1 MSQHETHAA
10 VVRAIENHLRGE
22 TRRDALEWLRV
33 RVDAYK
39 ETERLTGEK

>member
-1 MSQHETHAA
+1 MSSKETHAA